1 MTHWS
6 YLCWLSRIHVLIFIL
21 ISSCFNS
28 AGEDR
33 FYQVIVMLLVEALYL
48 LEALHRKVTAEEII
62 AKLPALEISFCFSVL
77 VFLHI

>member
-1 MTHWS
+1 M
-6 YLCWLSRIHVLIFIL
+6 L
-21 ISSCFNS
+21 ISSCSNS

-33 FYQVIVMLLVEALYL
+33 FYQVIVMLLVEVL

-62 AKLPALEISFCFSVL
+62 AKLPGLEISFCFSVL